1 MRPLV
6 TLLGLLLMLSVSFHS
21 VNAKPEFN
29 EITDVK
35 EKKSRFFNYLHP
47 VIDEQNKKIM
57 DERKTLLSVKNHT
70 QSITP
75 EVKQICEKYES
86 SCTEFTVNGIE
97 QLLEKVDIVPP
108 SLALAQAA
116 NESGWGTS
124 RFAIEGNN
132 YFGQWCFTSGCGMIP
147 ARRAAGAKQEVKSF
161 KSVRESV
168 SSYMHNLNTGN
179 AYKKLRE
186 LRAKFR
192 KKGKQVSAE
201 TLAEGLV
208 AYSERGKSYVDEIQ
222 QMIRFNEL
230 QTKYDIQ
237 YD

>member
-6 TLLGLLLMLSVSFHS
+6 ILFGLFLNLSVSIHS
-21 VNAKPEFN
+21 AKAKPNFKAM
-29 EITDVK
+29 TDVK
-35 EKKSRFFNYLHP
+35 EKKMQFFDYLHP
-47 VIDEQNKKIM
+47 VIHEQNKKIM

-70 QSITP
+70 GRMSPQ
-75 EVKQICEKYES
+75 VRQICEKYQSNCSEL
-86 SCTEFTVNGIE
+86 TVNGIE

-124 RFAIEGNN
+124 RFATEGNN
-132 YFGQWCFTSGCGMIP
+132 YFGQWCFTAGCGMIP
-147 ARRAAGAKQEVKSF
+147 IRRAAGAKQEVKSF
-161 KSVRESV
+161 RSVKESV

-192 KKGKQVSAE
+192 RKGKQVSSE
-201 TLAEGLV
+201 TLAEGLM

-230 QTKYDIQ
+230 QIKYDIQ